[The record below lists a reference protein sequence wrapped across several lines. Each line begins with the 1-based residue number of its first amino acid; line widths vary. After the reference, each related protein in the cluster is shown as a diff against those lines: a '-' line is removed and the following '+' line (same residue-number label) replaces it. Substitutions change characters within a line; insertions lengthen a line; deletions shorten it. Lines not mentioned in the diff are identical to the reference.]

1 MSKEPLALVLSGGS
15 VRAAAQIG
23 VIRALEEYNIQPKLV
38 VGTSGGSIVAALYA
52 AGMDSEQIAQLF
64 TSFSGERHSLLDFNW
79 LNLIIGL
86 ILRDRSKLSGLI
98 KGRVLESI
106 VDSHLLKAKTF
117 PELGALTKKDPTVRQ
132 LMISAVNLSDGQETI
147 FCDLGSL
154 DIPVV
159 NGEYKGFRL
168 CNHLTIAQAV
178 RASISIPGV
187 FVPAKFSNNT
197 LCVCYRSKLKSAS
210 SINSYEY
217 YVDGGIRNGYPFN
230 AAVKLGGITKIIGV
244 NLGYAGMR
252 REDIVTKGPVE
263 ILSQSLDIM
272 MMDQVLGDLM
282 DQDVQKANI
291 ITINPLIYDIS
302 TFDLEYIPQMID
314 RGYQV
319 ATRLFQQKGL
329 VRAGDS
335 KSNMR
340 LLFAHHKR
348 FIDFP
353 QKGTPYFKELVNNQ
367 IKSAIGLSEK
377 QQENQ
382 LTKIAR

>member
-52 AGMDSEQIAQLF
+52 AGMDSKQIAQLF

-147 FCDLGSL
+147 FCDFRPL

-159 NGEYKGFRL
+159 NGEYK
-168 CNHLTIAQAV
+168 V
-178 RASISIPGV
+178 SD
-187 FVPAKFSNNT
+187 
-197 LCVCYRSKLKSAS
+197 CV
-210 SINSYEY
+210 
-217 YVDGGIRNGYPFN
+217 
-230 AAVKLGGITKIIGV
+230 II
-244 NLGYAGMR
+244 
-252 REDIVTKGPVE
+252 
-263 ILSQSLDIM
+263 
-272 MMDQVLGDLM
+272 
-282 DQDVQKANI
+282 
-291 ITINPLIYDIS
+291 
-302 TFDLEYIPQMID
+302 
-314 RGYQV
+314 
-319 ATRLFQQKGL
+319 
-329 VRAGDS
+329 
-335 KSNMR
+335 
-340 LLFAHHKR
+340 
-348 FIDFP
+348 
-353 QKGTPYFKELVNNQ
+353 
-367 IKSAIGLSEK
+367 
-377 QQENQ
+377 
-382 LTKIAR
+382 